1 MNNRAAK
8 FVLVACE
15 ESQAVCKA
23 FRNQGFTAFS
33 CDIQP
38 CSGNHP
44 EWHICDN
51 AERVVLG
58 SGNFRLQSGQV
69 LNIRTA
75 WDLIIAHPPCTMLT
89 KSSAV
94 AYSKGLHTDE
104 MIRQARAFFM
114 AMWMAPCEHIA
125 VENPIPMQ
133 RAQLPPY
140 TQIIQPWFFGH
151 EFSKATCLWLKNLPP
166 LLPTYAK
173 PVEIKQYLRHCSH
186 SPKRRSKTFP
196 GIAEAM
202 ATQWSDCLT

>member
-1 MNNRAAK
+1 MNNHAGS

-15 ESQAVCKA
+15 ESQAVCSA
-23 FRNQGFTAFS
+23 FRERGFAAFS
-33 CDIQP
+33 CDIQR
-38 CSGNHP
+38 CSGKHP
-44 EWHICDN
+44 EWHILDD
-51 AERVVLG
+51 ASRVVLG
-58 SGNFRLQSGQV
+58 NGSFRLESGMV
-69 LNIRTA
+69 LTMCTA

-94 AYSKGLHTDE
+94 AYAKGLHTDA
-104 MIRQARAFFM
+104 MIRDARAFFL
-114 AMWMAPCEHIA
+114 AMLNAPCQHIA

-151 EFSKATCLWLKNLPP
+151 EYTKATCLWLKNLPP

-173 PVEIKQYLRHCSH
+173 PVETKQYLRHCSH

-202 ATQWSDCLT
+202 AVQWSDCLT